1 MTESKRPGPNA
12 RLVGRGRILAVPI
25 WLYLGLIGVSVLY
38 FGGLTMSLIIGV
50 PFTLLALFG
59 LTSIAY
65 SRVWVDGPLLYSRH
79 VFGYRPPVRMDALS
93 SAVLTNFGRNSGR
106 QLWLTPRDGK
116 ELRLDAT
123 NLRLKPLYA
132 ELARYLPSNSTIANA
147 LLNKRMDAARPA
159 ITAPGS
165 TTTLPSW
172 PM

>member
-25 WLYLGLIGVSVLY
+25 WLYIGLIGVAVIF
-38 FGGLTMSLIIGV
+38 FGGLSMSLIIGI

-65 SRVWVDGPLLYSRH
+65 SRVWVDGPVLYARH

-116 ELRLDAT
+116 PLRLDAT
-123 NLRLKPLYA
+123 NLRLKPLYG
-132 ELARYLPSNSTIANA
+132 ELARYIPEGSHVANP
-147 LLNKRMDAARPA
+147 LLHKRMTAARPA
-159 ITAPGS
+159 ITTAAS
-165 TTTLPSW
+165 TTLPSW